1 MANYIKGNLVNV
13 FYHDGTNW
21 VFFAYTQSSN
31 LQISNSL
38 NSISSK
44 DHGIHPDRVLQESTW
59 SISNTAY
66 STPATLNV
74 ITNMAQ
80 SAKEY
85 SFAFALVNEAA
96 SGQPDADG
104 LAPVTGVGDVSTWT
118 IGSTWV
124 RYGNGMV
131 SQASIESNVG
141 DVSQISLDIT
151 GLGGLSATAQTGDR
165 LKSYTTA

>member
-1 MANYIKGNLVNV
+1 MEKYIFGNLINV
-13 FYHDGTNW
+13 FYHDGTDW
-21 VFFAYTQSSN
+21 KFFAYTQSSN

-38 NSISSK
+38 NAISSK
-44 DHGIHPDRVLQESTW
+44 DSGIHPDRVLNESTW

-66 STPATLNV
+66 STTNTLNV

-85 SFAFALVNEAA
+85 SFAFALVNEA
-96 SGQPDADG
+96 STGQPHADG

-118 IGSTWV
+118 VGSAWV

-131 SQASIESNVG
+131 SQASIESNTG
-141 DVSQISLDIT
+141 DVSSISLDIT
-151 GLGGLSATAQTGDR
+151 GLGGLSSTAQTGDR
-165 LKSYTTA
+165 LKSYSAS